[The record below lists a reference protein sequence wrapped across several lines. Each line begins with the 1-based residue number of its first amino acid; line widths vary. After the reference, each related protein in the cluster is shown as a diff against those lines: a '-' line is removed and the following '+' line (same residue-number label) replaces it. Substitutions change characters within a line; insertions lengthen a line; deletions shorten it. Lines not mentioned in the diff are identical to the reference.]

1 MPNDLAM
8 KVLAVALYAAILV
21 VIGFLASKRVQSTRD
36 YFVSDKSLGFFHVAF
51 SARATGES
59 AWLLL
64 GLTGMGYAVGVQAFW
79 VVVGEVLGVCGAWI
93 LMARR
98 FKRLTDRYDSVTV
111 PDYLSRDCA
120 TPGGRSA

>member
-1 MPNDLAM
+1 M
-8 KVLAVALYAAILV
+8 KVLAVALYAAM
-21 VIGFLASKRVQSTRD
+21 VIGFHTSLQAGSEHARLLRLRRPRVLSRGLLRARD
-36 YFVSDKSLGFFHVAF
+36 
-51 SARATGES
+51 GES

-98 FKRLTDRYDSVTV
+98 FKQLTDRYDPSPFPTTW
-111 PDYLSRDCA
+111 SRDCA
-120 TPGGRSA
+120 TPGRRSA